1 MALRA
6 ADVTGAI
13 LAGGRGS
20 RAGGIDKG
28 LLEIDG
34 EPAVLRVARS
44 LQPQVAR
51 IVVSANRNH
60 AAYEALGFAP
70 VPDAEPGFQGPLSG
84 IAAVAARVET
94 PWLLTVPVD
103 CDVVPANLLQAL
115 SAVGIDDVDVCVAH
129 DGERR
134 QPLFALYRVT
144 AARMAPANG
153 SVWRFQDGLRCREA
167 RVAARFANRNTR
179 EGASC

>member
-1 MALRA
+1 MPAPR
-6 ADVTGAI
+6 DVTGAI

-34 EPAVLRVARS
+34 EPAVVRVARS

-51 IVVSANRNH
+51 VVVSANRNH
-60 AAYEALGFAP
+60 AAYEALGFAS
-70 VPDAEPGFQGPLSG
+70 VPDAEPGFHGPLSG

-103 CDVVPANLLQAL
+103 CDCVPSNLLQAL
-115 SAVGIDDVDVCVAH
+115 SDVGIDDVDVCVAH

-134 QPLFALYRVT
+134 QPLFALYRVA
-144 AARMAPANG
+144 AARMAPANEA
-153 SVWRFQDGLRCREA
+153 VWRFQDGLRCREA
-167 RVAARFANRNTR
+167 HVAARFANRNTR